1 MNKIDEALLD
11 VKNEILSL
19 PEMKE
24 FLSLK
29 ALIEQ
34 DKEIQ
39 RLDKEIHEHQK
50 AMCKAKDDDE
60 IYFKEKKLYEDG
72 LKLLNENPLY
82 QNYLIA
88 RENARELLLEVKE
101 QLQWF
106 TL

>member
-1 MNKIDEALLD
+1 MNKLDEALLN

-29 ALIEQ
+29 ASIEKDDEIQ
-34 DKEIQ
+34 KIDKEI
-39 RLDKEIHEHQK
+39 RLHQK
-50 AMCKAKDDDE
+50 AMCKAEDNDE
-60 IYFKEKKLYEDG
+60 VYLKEKELYENN

-88 RENARELLLEVKE
+88 RENVKELLLEVKE
-101 QLQWF
+101 QLQ
-106 TL
+106 